1 MFMLPPPDGACPAP
15 TAQSGEATISKPKSQ
30 SQAELQEADDHNS
43 LDPLIDAMLDHLPA
57 PGDVFEPE
65 QRKLWLQILE
75 LAFKL
80 IYLEQEE
87 EPVGEQQHGGGDV

>member
-15 TAQSGEATISKPKSQ
+15 TAQSGEATIPKPKSQ
-30 SQAELQEADDHNS
+30 SQAELQEADNHNS

-57 PGDVFEPE
+57 PGDVFELE

-80 IYLEQEE
+80 IYLEREPE
-87 EPVGEQQHGGGDV
+87 EPEEPHGGGDV